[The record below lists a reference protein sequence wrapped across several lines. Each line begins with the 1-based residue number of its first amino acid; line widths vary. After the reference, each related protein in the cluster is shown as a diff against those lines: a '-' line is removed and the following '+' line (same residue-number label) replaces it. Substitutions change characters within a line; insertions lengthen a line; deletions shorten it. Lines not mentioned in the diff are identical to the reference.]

1 MLEKLGNKVFALPL
15 VVALVLMCILGTAI
29 APILSASPHHIP
41 FAIVSLDK
49 GATNAVGST
58 NIGTALADTLSSGE
72 GMPELG
78 NSNNSNTAQTSSI
91 DSSSDEGDGNSASND
106 SDSSLSEVVSFTR
119 LESEEAARAALDNNE
134 YYGAL
139 IIPEN
144 FTTTMMMSAV
154 GLGEAPEVTILL
166 NQGKNPAV
174 SNTIQSTLSTVFLQA
189 GIVANI
195 ETYNSYEVGGGT
207 MGSLMMVQMMV
218 MPLILACMVPSI
230 ILSVVAW
237 PRKTAVTRKERT
249 KKLLMMLVF
258 SFILSGFAACLAL
271 CIDCIGGGM
280 TLPIDRL
287 FPFLWLAAFCL
298 VVAIVGLCNL
308 CLPLGIL
315 VAITVFALGMG
326 TAMLPQEMLPDFWAN
341 WVYPWAP
348 QAEIGNAIRAIVYSG
363 SASFSVEMTSLLT
376 SLSIGLVCMILSVFW
391 TFNPSEKM
399 SKAKSKLQKTTA

>member
-15 VVALVLMCILGTAI
+15 VVALVLMCVLGTAI

-49 GATNAVGST
+49 GATNAVSSI
-58 NIGTALADTLSSGE
+58 NIGTTLADALSSGE

-78 NSNNSNTAQTSSI
+78 NSNTAQVDSTNLNSDDSNESSATS
-91 DSSSDEGDGNSASND
+91 DT
-106 SDSSLSEVVSFTR
+106 DSSLSEAVSFTR
-119 LESEEAARAALDNNE
+119 LESEEAARTALDNNE

-139 IIPEN
+139 IIPED

-154 GLGEAPEVTILL
+154 GLGEAPEITILL
-166 NQGKNPAV
+166 NQGKNPTV

-207 MGSLMMVQMMV
+207 MGSLMMVQMIV

-237 PRKTAVTRKERT
+237 PRKAGTTRKERT
-249 KKLLMMLVF
+249 KKLLMMLVC
-258 SFILSGFAACLAL
+258 SLVLSGFAACLAL

-280 TLPIDRL
+280 TLPIERL

-308 CLPLGIL
+308 FFPLGIL

-326 TAMLPQEMLPDFWAN
+326 TAMLPQEMLPDFWAS

-376 SLSIGLVCMILSVFW
+376 SLGIGLLCMILSVFW

-399 SKAKSKLQKTTA
+399 PKAKSQLQKTTA